1 MATSSVIPASQPAT
15 THVIT
20 REEGMRSLGL
30 TVEGRPLAESA
41 PAAETEIPAVTKPD
55 PAPGDSESAAASEA
69 APIQEPKPVRGNAQS
84 RIRELNAQNRILQAQ
99 LEEARRGRTAEPSPA
114 EAKEPKPE
122 PVKAAQP
129 PVEPDSQDPQY
140 KTWGEYEAA
149 FKKYV
154 KELVAFENKQAW
166 KAAEEQ
172 RVEAEQT
179 RGLQQQLEDG
189 RKRYPEMDKVIK
201 PLTEMLSDPKKAGID
216 PSVAGMIGNSP
227 VLPDLLY
234 VLGADKAQ
242 LDDFLE
248 TAKSDPVKAI
258 RLIVLTEQMVIEELR
273 KGKGKTGDAE
283 TTEKTPVTRIP
294 PVLPKP
300 ASEVNT
306 RGASPPDE
314 LAALRAKRASGQ
326 VSPVDFSR
334 LRVLENAARL
344 KGVAK

>member
-15 THVIT
+15 TRVIT
-20 REEGMRSLGL
+20 REEGMKSLGL
-30 TVEGRPLAESA
+30 TLEGKPLAESA
-41 PAAETEIPAVTKPD
+41 PATETKSTAVTQPA

-69 APIQEPKPVRGNAQS
+69 APTQEAKPVRSNAQT
-84 RIRELNAQNRILQAQ
+84 RIRELNAQNRRLEAQ
-99 LEEARRGRTAEPSPA
+99 LEEARRGRTAESSTAPA
-114 EAKEPKPE
+114 KDTTPE

-129 PVEPDSQDPQY
+129 PVEPDSQDP
-140 KTWGEYEAA
+140 KFKNWEEYEAA

-166 KAAEEQ
+166 KVAEEQ
-172 RVEAEQT
+172 RVQSEQLRT
-179 RGLQQQLEDG
+179 FQQQLEDG
-189 RKRYPEMDKVIK
+189 RKRYPEMDAVIK
-201 PLTEMLSDPKKAGID
+201 PLTAMLSDPKKAGIA
-216 PSVAGMIGNSP
+216 PEVAGMISNSP

-258 RLIVLTEQMVIEELR
+258 RLVVLTEQMVIDELR
-273 KGKGKTGDAE
+273 KAAKPADAE
-283 TTEKTPVTRIP
+283 KPPVTRVTPVP
-294 PVLPKP
+294 PRP

-306 RGASPPDE
+306 RGATPPDE

-334 LRVLENAARL
+334 LRVLENAERL
-344 KGVAK
+344 KQGAK